1 MEESAEVVG
10 SATQAAGL
18 ELCTVAAGCKASSL
32 ALLLN

>member
-10 SATQAAGL
+10 SATQVGGL
-18 ELCTVAAGCKASSL
+18 EVCTVASGCKASSL